1 MKCGRIAFALWASL
15 PSAVLAQD
23 QGQPTD
29 VAIVHGACQPQSALT
44 EGGQKTRFG
53 CDNAV
58 FAFYDM
64 QNSHVMIQF
73 AKKGD
78 DQARILAFAGTMEND
93 GVTLDVDRIYLQPGK
108 PQPAEKASCKL
119 SFTPPHITAIACHGQ
134 VSQGVQAADVVFKPD
149 PGQ

>member
-1 MKCGRIAFALWASL
+1 MKCGWIALAALLASL
-15 PSAVLAQD
+15 PCAALAQN
-23 QGQPTD
+23 QPTD
-29 VAIVHGACQPQSALT
+29 VTVLSGACKGQSALT
-44 EGGQKTRFG
+44 EGGQKTAFG
-53 CDNAV
+53 CDNAI
-58 FAFYDM
+58 FAFFDM

-78 DQARILAFAGTMEND
+78 DHAPILGFAGTMEKD

-119 SFTPPHITAIACHGQ
+119 SFTPPHITAIACSGRLA
-134 VSQGVQAADVVFKPD
+134 QGAQTAEVIFEPA